1 MARLD
6 RHSRLVAWLKIVLPL
21 IALAILSTLFL
32 LSRRIDPQDA
42 IPFAEV
48 DVQDRAREPRLTAPA
63 YSGTT
68 RDGAALTVIAAEAR
82 PDAGG
87 GASAQRLVARLVA
100 PDGQVTEVTADHA
113 DLPQGAGDLV
123 LTGAVT
129 VTTSTGYR
137 IATPRVTAA
146 LDRTLV
152 TGDGPVTAT
161 GPLGTLTAGGL
172 RLTAEGPE
180 RSHVLVFNAGVKL
193 IYRPAPAAP

>member
-68 RDGAALTVIAAEAR
+68 RDGAALTVTAAEAR

-100 PDGQVTEVTADHA
+100 PGGQVTEVTADRA
-113 DLPQGAGDLV
+113 DLSEGAGDLV

-161 GPLGTLTAGGL
+161 GPLGELTAGGL
-172 RLTAEGPE
+172 RLTAEGPDA
-180 RSHVLVFNAGVKL
+180 SHVLVFNAGVKL
-193 IYRPAPAAP
+193 IYRPASAAP